1 MQTPLALPSAA
12 RVHLRGSPVRAPR
25 GTGPSRPSKPW
36 VRASQGKRS
45 TASSSS
51 SRPYPKACVIG
62 GGWAGFGAAWQLLKH
77 GFDVTLLDS
86 SPDPGGLSAGWRTAN
101 GRAVEAGC
109 KGFWRHYGNI
119 DALADELG
127 ISPFTPY
134 TSSAFYSPKGKE
146 VEAPV
151 LGNLPRLPTPFGTLL
166 YTSPYFT
173 RLSIED
179 RVSALPLAVDL
190 LRYDATKESY
200 LEYDG
205 RSARDLLLGNPSVGR
220 SGASE
225 ALYARFLAPILC
237 ALMFAPPEELSAAAA
252 LDVLYGYVLA
262 HQDDFDVRWCKGTIA
277 EKIFQPWAR
286 EIRRVGGSEDVLLG
300 GRRVRTVELG
310 EPGARARV
318 IATAPNGT
326 SEIFDAD
333 VVVMATGVDAARGIV
348 ADSPE
353 LSRCPDLAGIKN
365 VPSTDVIA
373 VRLFLD
379 KPVRLPNTSNVF
391 AGFALGG
398 DEDAKDVAGTFFDLC
413 ALHDEYA
420 DVAADPTDDVRA
432 VVEVDMYNA
441 GAVLGLSDAEL
452 VQVALRD
459 VLEGCVPGVVPRD
472 VRVVDSSV
480 LRFKGGVTKFAPG
493 TASLLPETRVGGLDN
508 FFVAG
513 DYVWQGP
520 GSHGARGL
528 SQEKALV
535 SGLRAADAAAE
546 WARRKTGRF
555 DMSRGGKAS
564 VIRQTAPDED
574 HVAAAKVAARAVDE
588 LERSNPIAR
597 LIKETTTGGG
607 SFPFPGAPGSPFP
620 FPGAPGSP
628 FPFPP
633 PGFPFPPPPPGS
645 RDRL

>member
-1 MQTPLALPSAA
+1 MSLTSCFVH
-12 RVHLRGSPVRAPR
+12 RV
-25 GTGPSRPSKPW
+25 T
-36 VRASQGKRS
+36 
-45 TASSSS
+45 
-51 SRPYPKACVIG
+51 
-62 GGWAGFGAAWQLLKH
+62 
-77 GFDVTLLDS
+77 
-86 SPDPGGLSAGWRTAN
+86 
-101 GRAVEAGC
+101 
-109 KGFWRHYGNI
+109 
-119 DALADELG
+119 
-127 ISPFTPY
+127 
-134 TSSAFYSPKGKE
+134 
-146 VEAPV
+146 
-151 LGNLPRLPTPFGTLL
+151 
-166 YTSPYFT
+166 
-173 RLSIED
+173 
-179 RVSALPLAVDL
+179 
-190 LRYDATKESY
+190 
-200 LEYDG
+200 
-205 RSARDLLLGNPSVGR
+205 
-220 SGASE
+220 
-225 ALYARFLAPILC
+225 
-237 ALMFAPPEELSAAAA
+237 
-252 LDVLYGYVLA
+252 
-262 HQDDFDVRWCKGTIA
+262 
-277 EKIFQPWAR
+277 
-286 EIRRVGGSEDVLLG
+286 
-300 GRRVRTVELG
+300 
-310 EPGARARV
+310 
-318 IATAPNGT
+318 ATAANGT
-326 SEIFDAD
+326 SEIYDAD
-333 VVVMATGVDAARGIV
+333 VVVMATGVGAARGIV
-348 ADSPE
+348 ANSPE
-353 LSRCPDLAGIKN
+353 LSRCPDLAGIKD

-379 KPVRLPNTSNVF
+379 KPTSLPNTSNVF

-441 GAVLGLSDAEL
+441 GAVLGLTDAEL
-452 VQVALRD
+452 VRVALRD

-493 TASLLPETRVGGLDN
+493 TASLLPKTRVGGLDN

-520 GSHGARGL
+520 DSHGARGL

-535 SGLRAADAAAE
+535 SGLCAADAAAE

-607 SFPFPGAPGSPFP
+607 SFPFPGAPGW
-620 FPGAPGSP
+620 P

-645 RDRL
+645 TR

>member
-1 MQTPLALPSAA
+1 MHTPLALPSAA
-12 RVHLRGSPVRAPR
+12 RVHLRGSPVRVPR
-25 GTGPSRPSKPW
+25 GTRPPRPSKPR
-36 VRASQGKRS
+36 VRAEGKRP
-45 TASSSS
+45 TAPSS
-51 SRPYPKACVIG
+51 SRPYPKGIVVG

-119 DALADELG
+119 DALAEELG

-151 LGNLPRLPTPFGTLL
+151 LGDLPRLPTPFGTLL

-173 RLSIED
+173 QLSVED
-179 RVSALPLAVDL
+179 RISALPLALDL
-190 LRYDATKESY
+190 LKYNATKESY
-200 LEYDG
+200 LEYDNK
-205 RSARDLLLGNPSVGR
+205 SARDVFLGDPMNGR
-220 SGASE
+220 LGASE
-225 ALYARFLAPILC
+225 ALYAQFLAPILC
-237 ALMFAPPEELSAAAA
+237 ALMFAPPEELSASAA
-252 LDVLYGYVLA
+252 LDVLYRYVLA

-277 EKIFQPWAR
+277 EEIFTPWAAKMR
-286 EIRRVGGSEDVLLG
+286 ETGGPDVLRG
-300 GRRVRTVELG
+300 GRRVQTVELG
-310 EPGARARV
+310 EPGSRARV
-318 IATAPNGT
+318 VATAANGT
-326 SEIFDAD
+326 SEIYDAD
-333 VVVMATGVDAARGIV
+333 VVVMATGVGAARGII
-348 ADSPE
+348 ASSPE
-353 LSRCPDLAGIKN
+353 LRECPDLAGIKD
-365 VPSTDVIA
+365 VPSTDVVA

-379 KPVRLPNTSNVF
+379 KPVRLPNVSNVF

-398 DEDAKDVAGTFFDLC
+398 DDAAVNVAGTFFDLYR
-413 ALHDEYA
+413 LHDEYA
-420 DVAADPTDDVRA
+420 HVAADPTDDVRA
-432 VVEVDMYNA
+432 VVEIDMYNA

-452 VQVALRD
+452 VDVALRD
-459 VLEGCVPGVVPRD
+459 VLKGCVPGCVPGD
-472 VRVVDSSV
+472 VSVVDSSV

-493 TASLLPETRVGGLDN
+493 TASLLPKTRVGGLDN

-520 GSHGARGL
+520 DSHGARGL

-535 SGLRAADAAAE
+535 SGLCAADAAAE
-546 WARRKTGRF
+546 WARKKTGRF

-574 HVAAAKVAARAVDE
+574 HVAAAKAAARAVDE

-597 LIKETTTGGG
+597 LIKETTTGEG
-607 SFPFPGAPGSPFP
+607 SFP

-645 RDRL
+645 TR

>member
-1 MQTPLALPSAA
+1 MSLTSCFVH
-12 RVHLRGSPVRAPR
+12 RV
-25 GTGPSRPSKPW
+25 T
-36 VRASQGKRS
+36 
-45 TASSSS
+45 
-51 SRPYPKACVIG
+51 
-62 GGWAGFGAAWQLLKH
+62 
-77 GFDVTLLDS
+77 
-86 SPDPGGLSAGWRTAN
+86 
-101 GRAVEAGC
+101 
-109 KGFWRHYGNI
+109 
-119 DALADELG
+119 
-127 ISPFTPY
+127 
-134 TSSAFYSPKGKE
+134 
-146 VEAPV
+146 
-151 LGNLPRLPTPFGTLL
+151 
-166 YTSPYFT
+166 
-173 RLSIED
+173 
-179 RVSALPLAVDL
+179 
-190 LRYDATKESY
+190 
-200 LEYDG
+200 
-205 RSARDLLLGNPSVGR
+205 
-220 SGASE
+220 
-225 ALYARFLAPILC
+225 
-237 ALMFAPPEELSAAAA
+237 
-252 LDVLYGYVLA
+252 
-262 HQDDFDVRWCKGTIA
+262 
-277 EKIFQPWAR
+277 
-286 EIRRVGGSEDVLLG
+286 
-300 GRRVRTVELG
+300 
-310 EPGARARV
+310 
-318 IATAPNGT
+318 ATAANGT
-326 SEIFDAD
+326 SEIYDAD
-333 VVVMATGVDAARGIV
+333 VVVMATGVGAARGIV
-348 ADSPE
+348 ANSPE
-353 LSRCPDLAGIKN
+353 LSRCPDLAGIKD

-379 KPVRLPNTSNVF
+379 KPTSLPNTSNVF

-441 GAVLGLSDAEL
+441 GAVLGLTDAEL
-452 VQVALRD
+452 VRVALRD

-493 TASLLPETRVGGLDN
+493 TASSLPKTRVGGLDN

-520 GSHGARGL
+520 DSHGARGL

-535 SGLRAADAAAE
+535 SGLCAADAAAE

-607 SFPFPGAPGSPFP
+607 SFPFPGAPGW
-620 FPGAPGSP
+620 P

-645 RDRL
+645 TR